1 MIRHTRL
8 IRLLVILLILI
19 GLGSYFSLFL
29 GVTTIQP
36 LEAIREWSS
45 GNLSKETL
53 VLTTLRLPRLLLG
66 LLLGANLAVA
76 GALMQAVTRNPLAS
90 PQVFGVN
97 AGASLFVVLALL
109 LFPALGTANLVYF
122 AFFGAMIGGLLV
134 FSFASVRGMTSLKL
148 ALVGMAIHLLL
159 TSLTKGLILFNDRIT
174 NVLYWLSGSI
184 SDSGWIEVR
193 LILPWSIIGLILA
206 FSLAKSLAIF
216 QLGQD
221 VAVGLGQNITLIR
234 MLAAVAVVLLA
245 GVTVAV
251 AGAIGFIGLMVPH
264 IVRRLVGEDYRYVLP
279 ISALCGGLLLTY
291 ADVLARFIAYPY
303 ESPVGIVTALLGAP
317 FFLYLAKRQTR
328 RIA

>member
-1 MIRHTRL
+1 MIRKTRL
-8 IRLLVILLILI
+8 IRLLVLLIVLI
-19 GLGSYFSLFL
+19 GLSSYLSLFL
-29 GVTTIQP
+29 GVTTIRP

-45 GNLSKETL
+45 SDLSKETL
-53 VLTTLRLPRLLLG
+53 VLTTLRLPRLVLG
-66 LLLGANLAVA
+66 LILGANLAVA

-184 SDSGWIEVR
+184 SDSGWLEVR
-193 LILPWSIIGLILA
+193 LIVPWSIIGLILA

-221 VAVGLGQNITLIR
+221 VAVGLGQNITRIR

-279 ISALCGGLLLTY
+279 VSALCGGLLLTS

-317 FFLYLAKRQTR
+317 FFLYLAKRQTKGV
-328 RIA
+328 A

>member
-8 IRLLVILLILI
+8 IRLLVVLLVLI
-19 GLGSYFSLFL
+19 GLGSYLSLFL
-29 GVTTIQP
+29 GVTTIDP
-36 LEAIREWSS
+36 LDALKEWTS
-45 GNLSKETL
+45 GNLSKDTL
-53 VLTTLRLPRLLLG
+53 VLTTLRLPRLVLG

-122 AFFGAMIGGLLV
+122 AFFGALIGGLLV

-206 FSLAKSLAIF
+206 FSLA
-216 QLGQD
+216 Q
-221 VAVGLGQNITLIR
+221 
-234 MLAAVAVVLLA
+234 
-245 GVTVAV
+245 V
-251 AGAIGFIGLMVPH
+251 AGDFSTRSGRSRRTGAEHHPDPNAGSRCRRPACRGDGRGRRGNRLHRSDGSAYRSAAGRRGLPLCLTDFGVIRGCVIDICRCPRAVH
-264 IVRRLVGEDYRYVLP
+264 RLSV
-279 ISALCGGLLLTY
+279 
-291 ADVLARFIAYPY
+291 
-303 ESPVGIVTALLGAP
+303 
-317 FFLYLAKRQTR
+317 
-328 RIA
+328 

>member
-1 MIRHTRL
+1 MIRKTRL
-8 IRLLVILLILI
+8 IRLLVLLIVLI
-19 GLGSYFSLFL
+19 GLSSYLSLFL
-29 GVTTIQP
+29 GVTTIRP

-45 GNLSKETL
+45 GDLSKETL
-53 VLTTLRLPRLLLG
+53 VLTTLRLPRLVLG
-66 LLLGANLAVA
+66 LILGANLAVA

-184 SDSGWIEVR
+184 SDSGWLEVR
-193 LILPWSIIGLILA
+193 LIVPWSIIGLILA

-221 VAVGLGQNITLIR
+221 VAVGLGQNISRIR
-234 MLAAVAVVLLA
+234 MLAAVVVVLLA

-279 ISALCGGLLLTY
+279 VSALCGGLLLTS

-317 FFLYLAKRQTR
+317 FFLYLAKRQTKGV
-328 RIA
+328 A

>member
-8 IRLLVILLILI
+8 IRLLVVLLVLI
-19 GLGSYFSLFL
+19 GLGSYLSLFL

-36 LEAIREWSS
+36 LDAIREWSS

-53 VLTTLRLPRLLLG
+53 VLTTLRLPRLLFG

-221 VAVGLGQNITLIR
+221 VAVGLGQNITRIR

-245 GVTVAV
+245 GVTVAA

-328 RIA
+328 GIA

>member
-1 MIRHTRL
+1 MIRKTRL
-8 IRLLVILLILI
+8 IRLLVLLIVLI
-19 GLGSYFSLFL
+19 GLSSYLSLFL
-29 GVTTIQP
+29 GVTTIRP

-45 GNLSKETL
+45 GDLSKETL
-53 VLTTLRLPRLLLG
+53 VLTTLRLPRLVLG
-66 LLLGANLAVA
+66 LILGANLAVA

-122 AFFGAMIGGLLV
+122 AFLGAMIGGLLV

-184 SDSGWIEVR
+184 SDSGWLDVR
-193 LILPWSIIGLILA
+193 LIVPWSIIGLILA

-221 VAVGLGQNITLIR
+221 VAVGLGQNITRIR

-279 ISALCGGLLLTY
+279 VSALCGGLLLTS

-317 FFLYLAKRQTR
+317 FFLYLAKRQTKGV
-328 RIA
+328 A

>member
-1 MIRHTRL
+1 MIRKTRL
-8 IRLLVILLILI
+8 IRLLVLLIVLI
-19 GLGSYFSLFL
+19 GLSSYLSLFL
-29 GVTTIQP
+29 GVTTIRP
-36 LEAIREWSS
+36 LEAIREWTS
-45 GNLSKETL
+45 GDLSKETL

-66 LLLGANLAVA
+66 LVLGANLAVA

-109 LFPALGTANLVYF
+109 LFPAIGTANLVYF

-184 SDSGWIEVR
+184 SDSGWLEVR
-193 LILPWSIIGLILA
+193 LIVPWSIIGLILA

-221 VAVGLGQNITLIR
+221 VAVGLGQNITRIR

-279 ISALCGGLLLTY
+279 VSALCGGLLLTS

-317 FFLYLAKRQTR
+317 FFLYLAKRQTKGV
-328 RIA
+328 A

>member
-19 GLGSYFSLFL
+19 GLGSYLSLFL

-36 LEAIREWSS
+36 LDAIREWSS

-53 VLTTLRLPRLLLG
+53 VLKTLRLPRLLLG

-221 VAVGLGQNITLIR
+221 VAVGLGQNITRIR

-328 RIA
+328 GIA

>member
-8 IRLLVILLILI
+8 IRLLVVLLVLI
-19 GLGSYFSLFL
+19 GLGSYLSLFL

-53 VLTTLRLPRLLLG
+53 VLTTIRLPRLLLG

-221 VAVGLGQNITLIR
+221 VAVGLGQNITRIR

-328 RIA
+328 GIA

>member
-1 MIRHTRL
+1 MIRKTRL
-8 IRLLVILLILI
+8 IRLLVLLIVLI
-19 GLGSYFSLFL
+19 GLSSYLSLFL
-29 GVTTIQP
+29 GVTTIRP

-45 GNLSKETL
+45 GDLSKETL
-53 VLTTLRLPRLLLG
+53 VLTTLRLPRLVLG
-66 LLLGANLAVA
+66 LILGANLAVA

-97 AGASLFVVLALL
+97 AGASLFVILALL

-184 SDSGWIEVR
+184 SDSGWLEVR
-193 LILPWSIIGLILA
+193 LIVPWSIIGLILA

-221 VAVGLGQNITLIR
+221 VAVGLGQNITRIR

-279 ISALCGGLLLTY
+279 VSALCGGLLLTS

-317 FFLYLAKRQTR
+317 FFLYLAKRQTKGV
-328 RIA
+328 A

>member
-8 IRLLVILLILI
+8 IRLLVVLLVLI
-19 GLGSYFSLFL
+19 GLGSYLSLFL

-36 LEAIREWSS
+36 FEAIREWSS

-184 SDSGWIEVR
+184 SDSGWIEVQ

-221 VAVGLGQNITLIR
+221 VAVGLGQNITRIR
-234 MLAAVAVVLLA
+234 MMAAVAVVLLA

-328 RIA
+328 GIA

>member
-1 MIRHTRL
+1 MIRKTRL
-8 IRLLVILLILI
+8 IRLLVLLIVLI
-19 GLGSYFSLFL
+19 GLGSYLSLFL
-29 GVTTIQP
+29 GVTTIRP
-36 LEAIREWSS
+36 LEAIREWTS
-45 GNLSKETL
+45 GDLSKETL

-66 LLLGANLAVA
+66 LVLGANLAVA

-122 AFFGAMIGGLLV
+122 AFLGAMIGGLLV

-193 LILPWSIIGLILA
+193 LILPWSIIGLLLA

-221 VAVGLGQNITLIR
+221 VAVGLGQNITRIR
-234 MLAAVAVVLLA
+234 IFAAVAVVLLA

-279 ISALCGGLLLTY
+279 VSALCGGLLLTT

-317 FFLYLAKRQTR
+317 FFLYLAKRQTKGV
-328 RIA
+328 A